1 MIFERMVAISPDH
14 PSLPGHFPGHPVV
27 PGVVLLNEIVE
38 TLRGM
43 VGQPIVVTGIPSVK
57 FVSPLKPGEAL
68 TIRLEQE
75 EAGQALF
82 RCQAGSRLVASG
94 RLTFTMSQEK
104 QDGS

>member
-1 MIFERMVAISPDH
+1 MSFERMVAISPDH

-27 PGVVLLNEIVE
+27 PGVVLLNEIIE

-43 VGQPIVVTGIPSVK
+43 VGQPVLVTGMPSVK

-68 TIRLEQE
+68 TIHIEQE

-82 RCQAGSRLVASG
+82 KCQVGRRLVASG
-94 RLTFTMSQEK
+94 MLTFTMSHGEQG
-104 QDGS
+104 GS